1 MTTRGDKGVSKRDE
15 NKGENKYV
23 VITGAGGGM
32 GAETAKLLNENGF
45 FVFALDKKQ
54 PALGA
59 LPQQNSLFIQTDVTN
74 EQSVAEAF
82 EKIARTTKK
91 LYAVI
96 HFAGVYALDSFLEM
110 SAEKFEKVFKI
121 NLFGAFLINKAAA
134 PFLKAESEND
144 CVSGGKRESDF
155 TKKSGYKPVNGTFG
169 KSKGGKIIITTSE
182 LAPLKPLP
190 FTGLY
195 AVTKS
200 ALDKYAYSLKM
211 EAQLLG
217 ISVSVIR
224 AGAVKTDMLGVSTTA
239 LDEFCNNT
247 KNYKYNAAR
256 FKHIVDSVEA
266 KSVLPKK
273 IAQKTLKILSAKRA
287 KFAYSV
293 NRNPLLRLLSLMPER
308 FQFWVIKK
316 ILK

>member
-1 MTTRGDKGVSKRDE
+1 MTTREDKGVSKRGG

-54 PALGA
+54 PALGT

-144 CVSGGKRESDF
+144 CVSGKSESDF
-155 TKKSGYKPVNGTFG
+155 TKKPGYKPVNGTFG

-195 AVTKS
+195 AVSKS

-273 IAQKTLKILSAKRA
+273 IAQKTLKIVCAKKA